1 MKKPPGVGPDGRQVV
16 TPAKRKDGK
25 MGQDKDTTA
34 PGRVS
39 NAALWRIDARIQALL
54 DELYDE
60 DGVVNDDAEAELD
73 ELEEARP
80 VKIEACLLWV
90 KNQRAMAEQIRK
102 EELALAERRR
112 RYEASA
118 DWTEKYVARHLA
130 GERFETPKVLATFR
144 KSKAVELDEGAEEHW
159 TREQFDHFCQW
170 TYKVAKAELKKALEA
185 GEEVPGARI
194 VERQNMT
201 VR

>member
-1 MKKPPGVGPDGRQVV
+1 MEHS
-16 TPAKRKDGK
+16 TES
-25 MGQDKDTTA
+25 TA
-34 PGRVS
+34 VS
-39 NAALWRIDARIQALL
+39 NKGTLWAIDAEIEALL
-54 DELYDE
+54 DQLHDE
-60 DGVVNDDAEAELD
+60 DGVIDEAVEARLD
-73 ELEEARP
+73 ELEQARP
-80 VKIEACLLWV
+80 VKIEACLLYIKNRRAWV
-90 KNQRAMAEQIRK
+90 ENLRK

-112 RYEASA
+112 SFEAQA
-118 DWTEKYVARHLA
+118 DRTLDYVARHLN

-144 KSKAVELDEGAEEHW
+144 KSKAVEIDEGAEEHW
-159 TREQFDHFCQW
+159 TREQADHFLQW

>member
-1 MKKPPGVGPDGRQVV
+1 
-16 TPAKRKDGK
+16 

-34 PGRVS
+34 PGIVS

-130 GERFETPKVLATFR
+130 GERFETPKVAVTWR
-144 KSKAVELDEGAEEHW
+144 KSKAVEVDDGAEDMW
-159 TREQFDHFCQW
+159 TYDLSTRFLSY
-170 TYKVAKAELKKALEA
+170 TYKVNKAELKKALAA
-185 GEEVPGARI
+185 GEEIPGARI
-194 VERQNMT
+194 VERDNMT